1 MKTRPLCALGLAGLL
16 AAGLG
21 ASALAQDAT
30 GYQADRHAMMEQVGQ
45 ATRIMAGMARGEAP
59 YEAGAALNG
68 LRVYI
73 AVATAWPHM
82 FPAGTETGGDTR
94 AAAAIWDDPAG
105 FVAAAD
111 KFAADATAG
120 LETAGTGLEA
130 FQAAFGAA
138 AANCRTCHEVYR
150 TPDQ

>member
-1 MKTRPLCALGLAGLL
+1 MTKLPFAGLTL
-16 AAGLG
+16 AALLATGLG
-21 ASALAQDAT
+21 ATATAQDAT
-30 GYQADRHAMMEQVGQ
+30 GYQVDRHTMMEQVGQ
-45 ATRIMAGMARGEAP
+45 ATRILAGMARGEAP

-68 LRVYI
+68 MRVYL

-82 FPAGTETGGDTR
+82 FPEGTETGNDTR

-111 KFAADATAG
+111 KFAADAAAG
-120 LETAGTGLEA
+120 IETAGTGLEA
-130 FQAAFGAA
+130 FQAAFGTVAQ
-138 AANCRTCHEVYR
+138 NCRSCHEVYR